1 MDCTFADDAYLVA
14 AFPGVVQSV
23 PERWAVTVLA
33 AQEGAYTLTAQGASY
48 GFEAE
53 LGATMTDVRDGLR
66 AALGAQMFAAV
77 VSSGANAIVLQE
89 ASQGPL
95 GLTVTGPA
103 NGTITA
109 TLING
114 GDGNAAGR
122 SFWLEKVKCWLPPC
136 CLVTCKA
143 DYPLMHAALA
153 AHYIDKFAGG
163 SSGGTASMGQF
174 QSMRLGPASLE
185 AAAKAWANAN
195 PADAVLD
202 DGGPGSLYLSI
213 RARYVFGFKCR

>member
-14 AFPGVVQSV
+14 AFPGVAQSV
-23 PERWAVTVLA
+23 PERWAVTVVA
-33 AQEGAYTLTAQGASY
+33 AQQGPYTLTAQGAAY
-48 GFEAE
+48 GFDAG
-53 LGATMTDVRDGLR
+53 LGATVTEVRDGLR
-66 AALGAQMFAAV
+66 TALGAQMFAAV

-95 GLTVTGPA
+95 DLAVIGPA
-103 NGTITA
+103 DGTITA

-122 SFWLEKVKCWLPPC
+122 AFWLEKVKCWLPPC

-163 SSGGTASMGQF
+163 ATGGSASMGQF
-174 QSMRLGPASLE
+174 KSMRLGPASLE
-185 AAAKAWANAN
+185 AAAKAWASAN
-195 PADAVLD
+195 PADSALD

-213 RARYVFGFKCR
+213 RARYIFGVRCG